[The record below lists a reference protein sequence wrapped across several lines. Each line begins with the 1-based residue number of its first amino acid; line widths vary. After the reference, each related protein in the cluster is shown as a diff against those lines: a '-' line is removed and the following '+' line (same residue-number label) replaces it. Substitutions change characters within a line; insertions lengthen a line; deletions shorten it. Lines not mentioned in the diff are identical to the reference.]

1 MALTEIKT
9 EYLNTVGI
17 ADLASASGTA
27 FDAITGTLYS
37 RYGGRYKN
45 SVGGPDGY
53 SVDLGAGTSNDYFSW
68 LSSGSLSTYNGGS
81 TNLLF
86 DCDYFFAPGNFDS
99 NSHYALLIQS
109 LNGASD
115 EVDFSLDYT
124 GQIIAFWPAYSPYT
138 TATGVY
144 LQPYTWYRIGLE

>member
-17 ADLASASGTA
+17 ADLTSASGTA

-53 SVDLGAGTSNDYFSW
+53 SVDLGNAEGNNINW
-68 LSSGSLSTYNGGS
+68 VNSSGSLSGYQSGS
-81 TNLLF
+81 SNLLT
-86 DCDYFFAPGNFDS
+86 DCDYFFVPGPNDGS
-99 NSHYALLIQS
+99 S
-109 LNGASD
+109 
-115 EVDFSLDYT
+115 
-124 GQIIAFWPAYSPYT
+124 
-138 TATGVY
+138 
-144 LQPYTWYRIGLE
+144 